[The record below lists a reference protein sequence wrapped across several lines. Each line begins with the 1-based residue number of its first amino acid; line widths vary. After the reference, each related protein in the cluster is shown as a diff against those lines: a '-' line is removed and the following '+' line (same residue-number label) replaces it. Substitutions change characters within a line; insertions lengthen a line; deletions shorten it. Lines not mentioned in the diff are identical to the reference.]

1 MIDRLN
7 PYLPYHWKYSDVNL
21 RIQTSLEYHLK
32 NDYKGKINNITYD
45 GIKGALNKAL
55 ESKYGFKLNQ
65 KQLNKVH
72 KLINVQKK
80 NKLRK

>member
-1 MIDRLN
+1 
-7 PYLPYHWKYSDVNL
+7 
-21 RIQTSLEYHLK
+21 
-32 NDYKGKINNITYD
+32 KGKINNITYD